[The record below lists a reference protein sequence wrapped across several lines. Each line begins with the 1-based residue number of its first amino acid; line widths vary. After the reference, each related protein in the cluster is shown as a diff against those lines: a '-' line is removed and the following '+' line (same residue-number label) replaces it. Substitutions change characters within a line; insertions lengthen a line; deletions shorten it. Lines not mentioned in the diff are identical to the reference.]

1 VILAMPQPLQPP
13 NPIGSESAII
23 TQGQLRRERL
33 RLTSFVFQRTPSGQ
47 TRAEVELE
55 WLEGERIVGRAQ
67 GVTSELGDL
76 RVSAEA
82 ALRALEG
89 FSKGAAR
96 LELTG
101 VKMMRA
107 FDANIVI
114 VSVLSTGADGTHRLL
129 GCHLAEHDPVR
140 SAVVAVLH
148 ATNRTLGNFIATR

>member
-1 VILAMPQPLQPP
+1 MPQSLHQPEP
-13 NPIGSESAII
+13 DGADPAII
-23 TQGQLRRERL
+23 TQAQLRRERL

-47 TRAEVELE
+47 TKAEVELE
-55 WLEGERIVGRAQ
+55 WLDGQRIVGRAQ
-67 GVTSELGDL
+67 GVSSELGDL

-82 ALRALEG
+82 ALRALES
-89 FSKGAAR
+89 FSNGSAR
-96 LELTG
+96 FELTG

-114 VSVLSTGADGTHRLL
+114 VSVTSTGTDGTHRLL